1 MYEDYENDF
10 LSDEE
15 FFNEFCSDDELNSSI
30 EALYDY
36 DQLGKYEND
45 ECWNGDYYE

>member
-15 FFNEFCSDDELNSSI
+15 FLNEFCSDDEY
-30 EALYDY
+30 YDY
-36 DQLGKYEND
+36 LRVNHPEYED
-45 ECWNGDYYE
+45 WI

>member
-15 FFNEFCSDDELNSSI
+15 FFNEFCSDDEY
-30 EALYDY
+30 YDY
-36 DQLGKYEND
+36 LRVNHPEYED
-45 ECWNGDYYE
+45 WI

>member
-15 FFNEFCSDDELNSSI
+15 FFNEFCSDIGFNKDEY
-30 EALYDY
+30 YDY
-36 DQLGKYEND
+36 LRVIHPEYED
-45 ECWNGDYYE
+45 WI